1 MVQTRLV
8 RPKITLF
15 PRLFEVS
22 RLIRCTQWIPKDD
35 RDFMGCTQVST
46 GLKENKNNNKRLSS
60 SLGNY
65 WPKIYRA
72 WAKEYGGWKAG
83 LDLIAPDSIAFHKI
97 KSELYMKRH
106 HAMIY
111 NSCPP
116 GTVLHD
122 VIVKQKRFQIQSSSE
137 MLLLLHSY
145 VPNAVKNWFS
155 SQK

>member
-1 MVQTRLV
+1 MHTVDSKGRQRFHGMHPSFYMRT
-8 RPKITLF
+8 
-15 PRLFEVS
+15 
-22 RLIRCTQWIPKDD
+22 
-35 RDFMGCTQVST
+35 T
-46 GLKENKNNNKRLSS
+46 GLKNKNNNKRLSS